1 MLEIARKKPDGVHF
15 DYIRYPDSGSC
26 FCAGCRARFET
37 GLGAPVTN
45 WPACVRAEDRLR
57 RAWQDFRTSNIA
69 HVVET
74 VSRRVR
80 AEVPGVKVSAAV
92 FQNLDTAPSNVGQDW
107 PAWCR
112 AGWMDFV
119 CPMDYIDS
127 AALFRNQVAQ
137 QKADVKGARVYPGI
151 GLSTWRNDG
160 QDAIRLAKQI
170 MAVRELGLGGY
181 SVFNL
186 DGRAEKVLPLLH
198 LGVTRDR

>member
-1 MLEIARKKPDGVHF
+1 M
-15 DYIRYPDSGSC
+15 
-26 FCAGCRARFET
+26 
-37 GLGAPVTN
+37 
-45 WPACVRAEDRLR
+45 
-57 RAWQDFRTSNIA
+57 
-69 HVVET
+69 
-74 VSRRVR
+74 
-80 AEVPGVKVSAAV
+80 KVSAAV
-92 FQNLDTAPSNVGQDW
+92 FQNLDTSPSNVGQDW

-137 QKADVKGARVYPGI
+137 QKAAVKGARIYPGI

-160 QDAIRLAKQI
+160 QDAVRLAKQI

-181 SVFNL
+181 TVFNF

-198 LGVTRDR
+198 MGLTSDR